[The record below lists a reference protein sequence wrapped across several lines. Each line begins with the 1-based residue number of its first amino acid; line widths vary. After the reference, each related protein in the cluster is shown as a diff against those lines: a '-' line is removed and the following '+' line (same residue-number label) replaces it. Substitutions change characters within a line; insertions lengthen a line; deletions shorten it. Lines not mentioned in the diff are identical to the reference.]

1 MSRSTLGKIT
11 HYFPLEISFE
21 LDCCI
26 DGAKVYTT
34 DSIPKRE
41 GVSSESDS
49 GGEGYLAVEAWA
61 QLDAIDSW
69 FDGNRYIRPV
79 ILTLLSIISYL
90 LDHPL
95 TVYQAPFSVAESASD
110 EKSSK
115 IEVSRFIHNQI
126 DKSSDLLKIL
136 EAVYLKGEDVNQF
149 VVSALSRW
157 HKARYLEEESDAN
170 LYDEESFLAYFHI
183 MELFSNYYSIQQRN
197 EAQNQ
202 IKNFIK
208 ELLANTLKLRDSH
221 LEQVTQEKYKAIHSI
236 LLSDGEIPIISKIC
250 YFLDQVGLLDPKTQY
265 FVEQLVKIRNSIA
278 HGRYVYHKELNWP
291 LPPFFPINLETERY
305 IFEIRV
311 FTGRV
316 IGAFLEI
323 EAWSDTWIDIHT
335 WLHPPT
341 EYVKKFISNN
351 SFEAITPTDFIKG
364 SINGV
369 RPSSLVEQ
377 FLSRKISFQALETGL
392 RSLLL
397 DAKVDEDNAFE
408 IFEAAIILADSS
420 DKRLSEKCQ
429 DMVADI
435 HKNELVWYSNVK
447 DILRELEHQGIKPVW
462 FRKWIE
468 TGGHRVR
475 NEKYN

>member
-1 MSRSTLGKIT
+1 MSKSILEKIT
-11 HYFPLEISFE
+11 NYFPLEISFE

-26 DGAKVYTT
+26 DGAKIYTT
-34 DSIPKRE
+34 DSIPNRE
-41 GVSSESDS
+41 GVSSDSDS
-49 GGEGYLAVEAWA
+49 DSEGYLAIEAWT
-61 QLDAIDSW
+61 QLDALDSW
-69 FDGNRYIRPV
+69 FDGGRYIRPV

-95 TVYQAPFSVAESASD
+95 TVYQAPFRVAESTSD
-110 EKSSK
+110 EKPNK
-115 IEVSRFIHNQI
+115 VEVSRFTHNQI

-136 EAVYLKGEDVNQF
+136 EAVYLKGEGVNQF
-149 VVSALSRW
+149 VVSVLSRW

-183 MELFSNYYSIQQRN
+183 MELFSNYYSTQQSN

-202 IKNFIK
+202 IKIFIR
-208 ELLANTLKLRDSH
+208 ELLANTLKLRDNH
-221 LEQVTQEKYKAIHSI
+221 LEQVTQEKYKAVRSI
-236 LLSDGEIPIISKIC
+236 LLFDGEIPIISKIC

-265 FVEQLVKIRNSIA
+265 FVENLVKIRNSIA

-291 LPPFFPINLETERY
+291 LPPFFPINLEAERY

-316 IGAFLEI
+316 IGKFLEI
-323 EAWSDTWIDIHT
+323 EAWSDTWANIHI
-335 WLHPPT
+335 WLHPPA

-351 SFEAITPTDFIKG
+351 SFETITPTDFING
-364 SINGV
+364 NVDGV

-377 FLSRKISFQALETGL
+377 FLSKKLSFQALETAL

-397 DAKVDEDNAFE
+397 DTKVDEDNAFE
-408 IFEAAIILADSS
+408 VFEAAIMLADSS
-420 DKRLSEKCQ
+420 DKQLSEKCQ
-429 DMVADI
+429 NMVADI
-435 HKNELVWYSNVK
+435 HKNELVWYSNIK
-447 DILRELEHQGIKPVW
+447 DILRELEYQGIKPVW

-468 TGGHRVR
+468 SGGHRVI
-475 NEKYN
+475 